1 MIPKKIHYC
10 WLSGDNFP
18 EIVQK
23 CMKSWQEVMPDYE
36 LICWDMKKFNIE
48 SIPFVS
54 EACSVKKWAFA
65 ADYIRMH
72 ALFTEGGIYLD
83 TDVILK
89 KRLDELL
96 IHDLFVSVEYHPDII
111 KEHDTLSLIHSNGA
125 YKEPF
130 TEKPGIGIQAAVI
143 GGTQGHPFLKDC
155 LEWYRRNR
163 FILPGGKYNNVVI
176 APEIYAMVAEK
187 FGFRYIDERQDLD
200 ALTILSSETFA
211 GSAAYE
217 TENSY
222 AVHLCIGG
230 WRDKPEKTP
239 MNRLL
244 QRVLQKLR
252 MCAETRLARRIS
264 AWRA

>member
-36 LICWDMKKFNIE
+36 LICWDMNKFNIE

-83 TDVILK
+83 TDVIIK

-96 IHDLFVSVEYHPDII
+96 MHDLFVSVEYHPEII
-111 KEHDTLSLIHSNGA
+111 KEHDTLSLIDSNGA

-155 LEWYRRNR
+155 LEWYGRNR

-187 FGFRYIDERQDLD
+187 FGFRYVDERQDLD
-200 ALTILSSETFA
+200 ALTILPSETFA
-211 GSAAYE
+211 GSPAYE

-222 AVHLCIGG
+222 AVHVCIGG
-230 WRDKPEKTP
+230 WRDEPEKTP
-239 MNRLL
+239 MKRLFR
-244 QRVLQKLR
+244 RVLQKLR
-252 MCAETRLARRIS
+252 MCAQTRPARRIS
-264 AWRA
+264 ASRA